1 MTSEEERRQN
11 GRGMT
16 WHSLSRVLAR
26 CKSQTNLPWQLQP
39 SQWKPTGI
47 SNSPTRRT
55 KPRGNQNFK
64 EHNDNSEKK
73 KNKNTDGVP
82 VNNLIL
88 TVFQSLFLDN
98 LLHFTL
104 CPVPVE
110 ARRGGKKKKKHLK
123 GENEKQKRGLSKGVK
138 RPKSQYSPVWG
149 RLRAVGFQQFHKFA
163 ACAPLLNSNLINW
176 TPSLLCADLRMETNW
191 LAASDNVGW
200 CISTHDKL

>member
-55 KPRGNQNFK
+55 KPHGNQNFK

-73 KNKNTDGVP
+73 TKKHWWSACQ
-82 VNNLIL
+82 
-88 TVFQSLFLDN
+88 QSDIDCISKPFLDN

-104 CPVPVE
+104 CPVPLE
-110 ARRGGKKKKKHLK
+110 ARREKKKKHLK
-123 GENEKQKRGLSKGVK
+123 GENEKQKRGLSKGVR

-163 ACAPLLNSNLINW
+163 ACAPLLNSSLIIW
-176 TPSLLCADLRMETNW
+176 TPSLLCAD
-191 LAASDNVGW
+191 
-200 CISTHDKL
+200 

>member
-73 KNKNTDGVP
+73 KEKHWWSACQQSDIDCISKPFFGQFASLYFVP
-82 VNNLIL
+82 C
-88 TVFQSLFLDN
+88 SS
-98 LLHFTL
+98 
-104 CPVPVE
+104 
-110 ARRGGKKKKKHLK
+110 RGTTGGKKKKKKHLK

-149 RLRAVGFQQFHKFA
+149 RLHAVGFQQFHKFA

>member
-73 KNKNTDGVP
+73 NKKKTLMESLSTIWYWLYFKAFFGQFASLYFVPCSSRGTTGEKNK
-82 VNNLIL
+82 
-88 TVFQSLFLDN
+88 QK
-98 LLHFTL
+98 
-104 CPVPVE
+104 
-110 ARRGGKKKKKHLK
+110 RKHLK
-123 GENEKQKRGLSKGVK
+123 GENEKQKRGLSKGVR
-138 RPKSQYSPVWG
+138 RPKSQYS
-149 RLRAVGFQQFHKFA
+149 RVGSA
-163 ACAPLLNSNLINW
+163 TRC
-176 TPSLLCADLRMETNW
+176 
-191 LAASDNVGW
+191 G
-200 CISTHDKL
+200 ISTVS